1 MSLAMRLITNALARF
16 SLTTLLMPAA
26 VLAGTGPDTQD
37 VELPSITPEITK
49 AYQSVLLHV
58 QSGDSELAVI
68 SAREVVDQLAATHG
82 EDSELLATPVIYL
95 GLAQL
100 GNHEAVDA
108 LNSFGRA
115 VELIETS
122 AGPFDPGLVPPLQ
135 GIAMSHMSLENYDV
149 AASALRRA
157 QHVTHRHKGVYNA
170 DQLAIV
176 DKLIEVDK
184 MTGKYRDIE
193 RQELFYLKVH
203 EDVYGKA
210 DSRILPALQRLGEYM
225 AHRAAKFR
233 SRYLN
238 AEYQMRRKNYFKQS
252 FDLYQ
257 RAIRIVEENYGDKDL
272 RLIEPLRGLALAKL
286 SKGFGIKTA
295 SESLRRVVDVVKA
308 NPGSDVGD
316 IARATVDL
324 GDLYTRWNDGR
335 ATEAYRE
342 AWNAIPD
349 EEIYQE
355 LRDELFG
362 TPVRLVPTSIKA
374 TLPKRPWRTEDE
386 IFTDLEYVVRA
397 NGRAARFQ
405 FVDGNLVGNERRNLR
420 SRLRNARFRPR
431 VVDGEV
437 VRTEGMILHQQYE
450 VR

>member
-1 MSLAMRLITNALARF
+1 
-16 SLTTLLMPAA
+16 
-26 VLAGTGPDTQD
+26 
-37 VELPSITPEITK
+37 
-49 AYQSVLLHV
+49 
-58 QSGDSELAVI
+58 
-68 SAREVVDQLAATHG
+68 
-82 EDSELLATPVIYL
+82 
-95 GLAQL
+95 
-100 GNHEAVDA
+100 
-108 LNSFGRA
+108 
-115 VELIETS
+115 
-122 AGPFDPGLVPPLQ
+122 
-135 GIAMSHMSLENYDV
+135 
-149 AASALRRA
+149 
-157 QHVTHRHKGVYNA
+157 
-170 DQLAIV
+170 
-176 DKLIEVDK
+176 
-184 MTGKYRDIE
+184 
-193 RQELFYLKVH
+193 
-203 EDVYGKA
+203 
-210 DSRILPALQRLGEYM
+210 M

-355 LRDELFG
+355 LCDELFG